1 MSLSD
6 KKLVEAFYKSD
17 FYKNPDEIKNFLH
30 PEAELYWNSS
40 AGFNKMNFEDIT
52 NLSVGMSQSFESL
65 RAEVSHLLKDKD
77 QVTIRFTYHIKT
89 VENPDEEIPLAHFI
103 AIWKV
108 MDGKLMTGYQISQP
122 ADENPENLSSFLTT
136 KF

>member
-6 KKLVEAFYKSD
+6 KKLVESFYKSD
-17 FYKNPDEIKNFLH
+17 FYKNPDEVKNFLH

-40 AGFNKMNFEDIT
+40 TGFNKMNFEDIVK
-52 NLSVGMSQSFESL
+52 LSRGMAKSFESL

-77 QVTIRFTYHIKT
+77 QVTIRFTYHIRT
-89 VENPDEEIPLAHFI
+89 VENPEEEIPMAHFI

-108 MDGKLMTGYQISQP
+108 QDSKMYKGYQISQP
-122 ADENPENLSSFLTT
+122 ADDSPENLSSFLSIN
-136 KF
+136 F